1 MRKIL
6 WGLATIITASL
17 IVVACQ
23 KEVASPLDAHAP
35 FDAKAAK
42 EWYYGTYK
50 KTAEWAGYDAV
61 TNGKRLPDW
70 EKGIQRKIGKLE
82 IVEFPF
88 VKEKNSFKMIYRGEL
103 SAESKRK
110 MAEAALS
117 RLLFTKY
124 PSGAIQVREMQYI
137 PDMDYLARH
146 NFDASSNSFG
156 DIDDDFSGT
165 IVAKIWNGQ
174 EVSRKI
180 LKNGKI
186 TASFKKALSQPAS
199 PTESCPIG
207 TIQVDEYARD
217 CESHLYGDGMF
228 TYQCDPWFA
237 TGNQWCIGEEEM
249 NENPD
254 CTVPNSPECSCSLT
268 GGCEDP
274 GGGGEEDPDDE
285 LINNVENPCIRSM
298 VDQAI
303 SRDCNNTIT
312 TFMNTTFA
320 NNENLHLVFY
330 DSPLGLINGDAANT
344 VCAPMNTPGDF
355 KITITLNN
363 SPGVLNGSSN
373 EYVAITIFHEALH
386 AWIDLYS
393 STSGNASANHELMAS
408 PANLNLMADALR
420 EMYPNIS
427 QQDALDLA
435 WGGLEST
442 AAWAALSP
450 ADKNRINQTNADYLS
465 QTKGTPCTP

>member
-1 MRKIL
+1 M
-6 WGLATIITASL
+6 IITASL
-17 IVVACQ
+17 IVMACQ
-23 KEVASPLDAHAP
+23 KEVAAPLDANAP

-70 EKGIQRKIGKLE
+70 EKGIQRKIGKME

-156 DIDDDFSGT
+156 DIDNDFSGT
-165 IVAKIWNGQ
+165 IVAKTWNGQ

-186 TASFKKALSQPAS
+186 TASFKRALSQPAS

-217 CESHLYGDGMF
+217 CESHLYGDGLF

-237 TGNQWCIGEEEM
+237 TGNQWCIGEEEI
-249 NENPD
+249 NEDPE

-274 GGGGEEDPDDE
+274 EGGGPPSCEQQASNVFSSATSLSQKESVEE
-285 LINNVENPCIRSM
+285 LSNNGITRNKRYIWKVYTVSNGMIPM
-298 VDQAI
+298 FLK
-303 SRDCNNTIT
+303 SRD
-312 TFMNTTFA
+312 
-320 NNENLHLVFY
+320 
-330 DSPLGLINGDAANT
+330 
-344 VCAPMNTPGDF
+344 
-355 KITITLNN
+355 N
-363 SPGVLNGSSN
+363 SV
-373 EYVAITIFHEALH
+373 
-386 AWIDLYS
+386 
-393 STSGNASANHELMAS
+393 
-408 PANLNLMADALR
+408 
-420 EMYPNIS
+420 
-427 QQDALDLA
+427 
-435 WGGLEST
+435 
-442 AAWAALSP
+442 
-450 ADKNRINQTNADYLS
+450 
-465 QTKGTPCTP
+465 QTKGMDGNWRFTSLSHENVVKSGTEILYSVSVENENATTTIEPHLGVSDQVGRINLAFTVKISIICDGLPVVHNDPTNSENSWHVSE